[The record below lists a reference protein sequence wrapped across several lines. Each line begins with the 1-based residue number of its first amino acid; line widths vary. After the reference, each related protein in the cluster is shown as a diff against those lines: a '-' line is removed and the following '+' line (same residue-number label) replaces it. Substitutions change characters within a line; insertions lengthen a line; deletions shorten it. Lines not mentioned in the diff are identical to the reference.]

1 MRPEVLDTYLP
12 TDNSLV
18 YTDDIVCESRM
29 NIRSMADG
37 SSDGMGDVEGK
48 LISPNIQCA
57 IASQCVIGWH
67 EHGSM

>member
-29 NIRSMADG
+29 NIRSMADR
-37 SSDGMGDVEGK
+37 SSDGMSDVEGK
-48 LISPNIQCA
+48 SISPNVQCA
-57 IASQCVIGWH
+57 VASQHVIGWDG
-67 EHGSM
+67 HGSM